1 VVAAFRAVAA
11 AVVVASQ
18 AVAVSLAA
26 LVEAVVSPVEEAV
39 PVVVVAEDANRFDDW
54 TIFTFDIK
62 HLTLLQ

>member
-26 LVEAVVSPVEEAV
+26 LVEAVVSPVAAV
-39 PVVVVAEDANRFDDW
+39 PVAVVAVEDANRFDDW

>member
-1 VVAAFRAVAA
+1 M
-11 AVVVASQ
+11 VASQ